1 MNLQEWRAKQQSGE
15 AFTLPSGLE
24 VRLRKVGM
32 LDLAAQ
38 GKIPAT
44 LAPQINE
51 MMKSGG
57 VVSSDLEQLARFS
70 ELLNIVCMACLAAPE
85 GLDAT
90 ELPYEDRLAI
100 FNWASAVSAKLSP
113 FRGEQT
119 ESMAA

>member
-24 VRLRKVGM
+24 VRVRKVGM

-38 GKIPAT
+38 GKVPAT

-57 VVSSDLEQLARFS
+57 VVSSDLEQLARFA

-90 ELPYEDRLAI
+90 ELPYEDKLAI

-113 FRGEQT
+113 FRGEQAGLV
-119 ESMAA
+119 AA